1 MKIRNKNDNH
11 DYTEFLKSAI
21 SEAKQAVDAITY
33 ESYPEINHRTIARLR
48 KVIHVMSE
56 AIDTPIFKP

>member
-33 ESYPEINHRTIARLR
+33 ESYPEINQRTIARLN
-48 KVIHVMSE
+48 KAIHIMNE
-56 AIDTPIFKP
+56 ALDGCIFKP

>member
-21 SEAKQAVDAITY
+21 SEAKQAVDTITY
-33 ESYPEINHRTIARLR
+33 ESYPEINQRTIARLR
-48 KVIHVMSE
+48 KAIHVMSE